1 MHGLRGRF
9 VPAFRGAMRS
19 AAATANRRDRR
30 AFPAGGAAIV
40 AYRLFMCTQRARG
53 MARCPGCLL
62 VIAMRRVPLPL
73 LFFLCVAI
81 WASAASPTQVL
92 ASRADDPAVD
102 VRVERHGDALVI
114 AASAALAADPA
125 TAWAVLTD
133 YARYRNFIPGIDA
146 SRVVARRG
154 TAVVVEQSDEVALW
168 FLHMP
173 VRVVYQIDEFP
184 PARLQ
189 SRASAPSLPPLS
201 STFLIVR
208 TDAGVRL
215 EYVGYV
221 GPGLPLLGR
230 LEQPA
235 LQRAAVRDF
244 KALAHEIERSGAST
258 RNTDRARPD
267 PAAGHD

>member
-1 MHGLRGRF
+1 M
-9 VPAFRGAMRS
+9 P
-19 AAATANRRDRR
+19 
-30 AFPAGGAAIV
+30 
-40 AYRLFMCTQRARG
+40 
-53 MARCPGCLL
+53 RCVGCLP

-73 LFFLCVAI
+73 LFVACAAV
-81 WASAASPTQVL
+81 WAGAASSTHLL

-102 VRVERHGDALVI
+102 VHVERRGDALVI
-114 AASAALAADPA
+114 AASAELAADPA

-133 YARYRNFIPGIDA
+133 YARYRNFIPGIEA

-154 TAVVVEQSDEVALW
+154 RAVVVEQFDEVALW

-189 SRASAPSLPPLS
+189 SRASAPSFPPLS
-201 STFLIVR
+201 STFLLER

-215 EYVGYV
+215 EYVGHV

-235 LQRAAVRDF
+235 FQRAAVRDF
-244 KALAHEIERSGAST
+244 KALANEIERRSAPT
-258 RNTDRARPD
+258 RNPDAPRPD
-267 PAAGHD
+267 STGAHD